1 MRQTNHGRPAASGI
15 IPSASPPRGNSPKN
29 SKVFEAAGVVM
40 STDSEE
46 SERES
51 DRNKKIPMQH
61 FRWTPELEALLEE
74 TLMATFFDFNAAAK

>member
-1 MRQTNHGRPAASGI
+1 
-15 IPSASPPRGNSPKN
+15 
-29 SKVFEAAGVVM
+29 M

-51 DRNKKIPMQH
+51 DRNKKIPMQQ

-74 TLMATFFDFNAAAK
+74 ILMATFFDFNAAAK